1 MTKQVKIDI
10 IAQDKTKQAIASSKK
25 GFDGLK
31 GSIFNVR
38 NALVGLGGGIAIRG
52 LIQTGKEV
60 ENLQVRFKFLFGS
73 VKEGNIAF
81 QNLTKFA
88 SKVPFSLQEIAKGS
102 GSLAVVAKDADDLNR
117 ILKITGN
124 VAAVSGLDF
133 ASASEQI
140 QRAFSSGVGAADL
153 FRERGIGAL
162 LGFKSGAKVTVK
174 ETVEAFEKAFGKGG
188 RFDGATDDLAQTF
201 EGTLSMIGDKFFQFQ
216 NDVNATFFNELKSQF
231 KDLDQFFA
239 DNEKQ
244 IKVFAEQV
252 GSALAKAVTTSA
264 EAMKFLY
271 QNADILKGIFAGIIA
286 FKFAKIMFNIGV
298 AIKGVNLAVLALNGS
313 MRKNLIF
320 GAIGAV
326 VTGIVMAKDALS
338 GFKDEI
344 DETTQSTF
352 DYAEATSHMRKTT
365 EQLNFEDAKAKLE
378 EFRKA
383 LTMPTSITK
392 LQDRFKTEEKL
403 LEEKLQKELKIL
415 DDHEAELLAK
425 QELKKTVGKELLD
438 SELAQLAEINAL
450 KQELEFD
457 HLATIAIMDDEATNK
472 RIENAKKVAD
482 EQAKASA
489 KTLEQFKAGK
499 FGEIKAQDVTDKE
512 LKGMARHTLQEGAR
526 MNKEM
531 FRINQALNIGEAIMN
546 TSKGITAALG
556 TGNIPLA
563 FAIGAM
569 GAIQVATIAQQQ
581 PPAQFGGS
589 RLPNSPFLVGEK
601 GPELFT
607 PNTAGSVTPNHQL
620 GGGGATVNFNITTV
634 DAQSFG
640 TLLDTRRG
648 QIVNMINS
656 ALNNKGQAAL
666 V

>member
-38 NALVGLGGGIAIRG
+38 NALAGLGAGIAIRG

-60 ENLQVRFKFLFGS
+60 ENLKVRFKFLFGS

-102 GSLAVVAKDADDLNR
+102 GSLAVVAKDAEDLNR

-133 ASASEQI
+133 ASTSEQI

-201 EGTLSMIGDKFFQFQ
+201 EGTLSMIGDKFFKFQ
-216 NDVNATFFNELKSQF
+216 NDVNDTFFNELKSQF
-231 KDLDQFFA
+231 KDLDKFLA

-244 IKVFAEQV
+244 IKIFAEQV
-252 GSALAKAVTTSA
+252 GSALATAVTTTA
-264 EAMKFLY
+264 DAFKFLY
-271 QNADILKGIFAGIIA
+271 QNADILKAIFAGIIA
-286 FKFAKIMFNIGV
+286 FKFAKVMTGI
-298 AIKGVNLAVLALNGS
+298 ALSIKTTTLAVTGLNLA

-320 GAIGAV
+320 GAISTV
-326 VTGIVMAKDALS
+326 VAGIVLAKDFLS
-338 GFKDEI
+338 DFKEEVD
-344 DETTQSTF
+344 DTTESLF
-352 DYAEATSHMRKTT
+352 DYNEATRHMRMRT
-365 EQLNFEDAKAKLE
+365 EDLNFEEAKEKLE
-378 EFRKA
+378 EFRKK
-383 LTMPTSITK
+383 LEMPANISK

-425 QELKKTVGKELLD
+425 QQAKRDVGKELLD
-438 SELAQLAEINAL
+438 SELQQLADINAL

-457 HLATIAIMDDEATNK
+457 HLATIGEMDTEATNK
-472 RIENAKKVAD
+472 RIENAKRVAD

-512 LKGMARHTLQEGAR
+512 LKGMARHTLREGAR

-531 FRINQALNIGEAIMN
+531 FRLNQALNIGEAIMN
-546 TSKGITAALG
+546 TAKGVTAALP
-556 TGNIPLA
+556 NIPLA

-569 GAIQVATIAQQQ
+569 GAIQVATIASQQ

-620 GGGGATVNFNITTV
+620 TSGESNINLTVNAV
-634 DAQSFG
+634 DVKG
-640 TLLDTRRG
+640 VEELLVDNRAI
-648 QIVNMINS
+648 IVNLINS
-656 ALNNKGQAAL
+656 ALNDQGKEAL